1 MIIGNII
8 IVIDAQKSL
17 GRAIAWSIGADLIPL
32 IFVLAGIRLWQG
44 QGRVAGTAVALI
56 LLLDL
61 ALFGSKPTLI
71 LSAAMFGPELSSVVS
86 ATMLI
91 IRAVIFL
98 LIINGV
104 RGVLASRSTHWTKK
118 RVEPNRATR
127 KSDMGRNQPLPS
139 ARP

>member
-32 IFVLAGIRLWQG
+32 IFLLAGIRLWQG

-61 ALFGSKPTLI
+61 ALFGSKPTLV

-86 ATMLI
+86 ATLLV

-104 RGVLASRSTHWTKK
+104 RGVLALRSTHLDEEKGG
-118 RVEPNRATR
+118 A
-127 KSDMGRNQPLPS
+127 
-139 ARP
+139 